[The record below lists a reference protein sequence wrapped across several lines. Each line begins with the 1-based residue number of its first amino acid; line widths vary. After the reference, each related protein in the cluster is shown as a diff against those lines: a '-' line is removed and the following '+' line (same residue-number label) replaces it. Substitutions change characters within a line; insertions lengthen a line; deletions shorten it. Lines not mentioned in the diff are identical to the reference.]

1 MCSAIQ
7 EQCPHCNDHPEPC
20 NWSVAKWHSRPVG
33 SWGQEST
40 SLALQKRLISLQMRR
55 QPFWAIFSRE
65 SLWEAILNRVSLWLS
80 KNCLWYVRGSIFL
93 SLNIQCTIERVTF
106 GWKWK
111 FKLLQANMDV
121 CHTQEQQIFRFRVF
135 YVTNYQLIL
144 TFVSYKFHYLKMVP
158 KRVKNSTFCKFIHN
172 TTCVYWNDALRFH
185 NVIWIFWDS
194 FGWQNQIS

>member
-1 MCSAIQ
+1 MDKMDWWNSG
-7 EQCPHCNDHPEPC
+7 
-20 NWSVAKWHSRPVG
+20 WSYRVPYGANN
-33 SWGQEST
+33 T
-40 SLALQKRLISLQMRR
+40 SICKY
-55 QPFWAIFSRE
+55 
-65 SLWEAILNRVSLWLS
+65 NTTCRV
-80 KNCLWYVRGSIFL
+80 
-93 SLNIQCTIERVTF
+93 ERVTF

-144 TFVSYKFHYLKMVP
+144 TFVLYKFHYLKMVP

-185 NVIWIFWDS
+185 SVIWIFWDS
-194 FGWQNQIS
+194 VGWQNQIS